1 MAKLLVYAGVME
13 LQSIELEVC
22 LRKSPLLIAD
32 LGVIFGLAG
41 CGLAALSNGFQRYPG
56 PDHGYARKGQT
67 GGNDG
72 RPVRHRPYGQYGEAS
87 HRKDSYAARQAN
99 IPATR
104 EAGAATG
111 EAPENSLLPWLLQ
124 RLMPLAADGDIASDA
139 GRAAR
144 GVRLPA
150 SGALGDDRSNPRNG
164 LLPNGTAMIPTPSQ
178 NPPSSLPLPPA
189 FCDGR
194 SGAPNLEA
202 CSPLGRVCINSNGV
216 LNHTGRARGRA
227 GAGPGGRGA
236 GLLHPTKFIN
246 GGICCGVCGA
256 VRN

>member
-1 MAKLLVYAGVME
+1 MLHYPMAFSGALDLIMGMRGRDRRAVTMVGLSGTDLTDNMVRQVTERILMLPDKPTSQIREKLE
-13 LQSIELEVC
+13 L
-22 LRKSPLLIAD
+22 LR
-32 LGVIFGLAG
+32 V
-41 CGLAALSNGFQRYPG
+41 
-56 PDHGYARKGQT
+56 
-67 GGNDG
+67 
-72 RPVRHRPYGQYGEAS
+72 RPPRNP
-87 HRKDSYAARQAN
+87 
-99 IPATR
+99 
-104 EAGAATG
+104 
-111 EAPENSLLPWLLQ
+111 LLPWLPQ

-202 CSPLGRVCINSNGV
+202 CSPLGRVCIKSNIV
-216 LNHTGRARGRA
+216 LNHTGPGA
-227 GAGPGGRGA
+227 GARLGGRGA
-236 GLLHPTKFIN
+236 GRWA
-246 GGICCGVCGA
+246 GRGA
-256 VRN
+256 RSRAGRGAG